1 MENTLL
7 SKRSVLAFDARG
19 FLLLLS
25 QPLQMP
31 NVSTERLSE
40 GIFVIVPDTKLLTR
54 VAQWE
59 LSVDSRSDSH
69 QGTGDE
75 WSDDSGRLKKGKQSA
90 QEAKLH
96 DFMTNNIHEKI
107 SPC

>member
-1 MENTLL
+1 MHIFFSTWCYRKHTFFF
-7 SKRSVLAFDARG
+7 KRSVLAFDARG

-54 VAQWE
+54 
-59 LSVDSRSDSH
+59 LSHNGSYLWIVDLTDTREQMMSGLMI
-69 QGTGDE
+69 QG
-75 WSDDSGRLKKGKQSA
+75 A
-90 QEAKLH
+90 
-96 DFMTNNIHEKI
+96 
-107 SPC
+107 